1 MRRVDRAAALERIAA
16 EPASDCVPCDL
27 SRAPDPLASSE
38 HAVAVLNRYP
48 VRWGHVMVIL
58 RAHHERLGDVPPD
71 VWADASRLA
80 HAAAVAVE
88 RALDPARCYV
98 ASLGT
103 SEDSL
108 PMTFPHVHLHVI
120 GVDEPA
126 ARPSDVL
133 TWRHGVYEG
142 TPAEW
147 AALRARL
154 LHAWPG

>member
-1 MRRVDRAAALERIAA
+1 MRRIDRAAALARIAA
-16 EPASDCVPCDL
+16 GPPSDCVPCDL
-27 SRAPDPLASSE
+27 ARCPDPLARSA
-38 HAVAVLNRYP
+38 HAVAVLTRYP

-58 RAHHERLGDVPPD
+58 RAHAERLGDVAPE

-103 SEDSL
+103 SDDSL
-108 PMTFPHVHLHVI
+108 PMTFPHLHLHVI
-120 GVDEPA
+120 PVADPA

-133 TWRHGVYEG
+133 TWRNGIVDG
-142 TPAEW
+142 APDEW

-154 LHAWPG
+154 LDVWPR